1 MTTKYV
7 VCKLSELEVGKITA
21 AKVGQSPIIVALL
34 PSGEIRAVG
43 GRCPHQGASLEHG
56 CISGTTESETPN
68 QLRYCGYG
76 ETLRCP
82 WHGFEFS
89 LIDGSTAV
97 RDATRLPMRL
107 RLYEVE
113 VDGDNIVVTV

>member
-1 MTTKYV
+1 V
-7 VCKLSELEVGKITA
+7 SELEVGKITP
-21 AKVGQSPIIVALL
+21 AKVGRSPIIVAKL

-43 GRCPHQGASLEHG
+43 GKCPHQGADLEHG
-56 CISGTTESETPN
+56 CISGTTESATPN

-89 LIDGSTAV
+89 LIDGLPAV
-97 RDATRLPMRL
+97 HDTTWLPIRL
-107 RLYEVE
+107 RLYDVE
-113 VDGDNIVVTV
+113 IDGNDVVVTI

>member
-1 MTTKYV
+1 MAKYV
-7 VCKLSELEVGKITA
+7 VCKLSELEVGKITP
-21 AKVGQSPIIVALL
+21 AKVGRSPIVLAKL

-43 GRCPHQGASLEHG
+43 GKCPHQGAHLEYG
-56 CISGTTESETPN
+56 CISGKTESETPN

-89 LIDGSTAV
+89 LIDGMPAV
-97 RDATRLPMRL
+97 HDPSQMPMRL
-107 RLYEVE
+107 RFYEVE
-113 VDGDNIVVTV
+113 VNGNDVVVTA